1 MKPMRIPDFSSAK
14 VLVIGDVMLDQYW
27 HGGTSR
33 ISPEAPVPVVKVEQS
48 EYRPGGAANVALNIA
63 ALGAQVGLIG
73 LVGED
78 ASAQALQAQ
87 MEGAGVQCHLMAI
100 KGSSTI
106 TKLRVMS
113 RHQQMIRLDFEDG
126 FAGFEPHSL
135 AEKVASVLPDYDLMI
150 LSDYAKGCL
159 RDAQPLIALA
169 NENNIPVLVD
179 PKGADFT
186 KYTGA
191 TLLTPNESEL
201 KAVVGEWE
209 DEAEFCAKSHGLC
222 KQINLDAVL
231 VTRSE
236 KGMALFNAF
245 DELHIPTQAREVFD
259 VTGAGDT
266 VIGTLGAALASGMS
280 LEDSVKLSNAAA
292 GIVVGKVGTATTNL
306 TEIREAFK
314 PVHSDNI
321 GVVSDEQL
329 LDLVFQAKEKGE
341 RVVITN
347 GCFDIL
353 HAGHVQYLQEAAKLG
368 DRLIVAVNSDAS
380 VKKLKGSSRPINT
393 LGERMAVLASLKAVD
408 WVVSFEGSLSDASDD
423 STPRDLICAVKPDI
437 LVKGGDY
444 QPESVAGGECAGE
457 VVILSFKEGCSTT
470 QTLKKMGSL

>member
-1 MKPMRIPDFSSAK
+1 MQLPDFSKAN
-14 VLVIGDVMLDQYW
+14 VLVIGDLMLDQYW

-63 ALGAQVGLIG
+63 ALGAKVRLVG

-78 ASAQALQAQ
+78 AAAMTLSQQ
-87 MEGAGVQCHLMAI
+87 MHQAGVACHFLSV

-106 TKLRVMS
+106 TKLRVIS

-126 FAGFEPHSL
+126 FAEFKTKDL
-135 AEKVASVLPDYDLMI
+135 DALVASHLSDVNLVI

-159 RDAQPLIALA
+159 RDTQPLIALA
-169 NENNIPVLVD
+169 KQKGIPVLVD
-179 PKGADFT
+179 PKGDDFA

-201 KAVVGEWE
+201 KQVVGSWG
-209 DEAEFCAKSHGLC
+209 DEVAFCEKAQTLRTRC
-222 KQINLDAVL
+222 KFENLL

-236 KGMALFNAF
+236 KGMALFSN
-245 DELHIPTQAREVFD
+245 ETQLHIPTQAKEVFD

-280 LEDSVKLSNAAA
+280 LEYSVRLSNAAA
-292 GIVVGKVGTATTNL
+292 GVVVGKVGTATVSASEL
-306 TEIREAFK
+306 SEAIRPHHEQG
-314 PVHSDNI
+314 S
-321 GVVSDEQL
+321 GVVTETVLS
-329 LDLVFQAKEKGE
+329 DLVVQARAKGE
-341 RVVITN
+341 RIVMTN

-353 HAGHVQYLQEAAKLG
+353 HAGHVQYLAEAAKLG
-368 DRLIVAVNSDAS
+368 DRLIVAVNSDTS
-380 VKKLKGSSRPINT
+380 VRKLKGHTRPVNP
-393 LGERMAVLASLKAVD
+393 LDQRMAVLAGLASVD
-408 WVVSFEGSLSDASDD
+408 WVVPFDGSKDD
-423 STPRDLICAVKPDI
+423 STNDTTPRDIICKVSPDV

-444 QPESVAGGECAGE
+444 LPDQVAGAECAKQ
-457 VVILSFKEGCSTT
+457 VVILQFKEGCSTT
-470 QTLKKMGSL
+470 QVIEKIRLK